1 MLNGGQH
8 RLRDTVASALGWWA
22 DAGVD
27 MLAGEE
33 PRDWLAA
40 PVRPAPI
47 APAPIADTAAHA
59 GPATAPAAA
68 PPAAPADL
76 PGDLAGLLALLA
88 AGDYAPRPAPPHLRV
103 APMGDPAAPLM
114 IVTDMPE
121 AGDERAG
128 LFSGETAALY
138 DAMLAAMGLDR
149 ARVYCAPLSP
159 ARFAGGR
166 IDERHVDP
174 LARIMR
180 RHLSLATPKALLLFG
195 DEAARVLLGPDA
207 LAKRGGI
214 RFVNHDGGEIPAI
227 CITHPR
233 TLRRAPAAKAAAWRD
248 MRLLIGELA
257 R

>member
-8 RLRDTVASALGWWA
+8 RLRDAVASALGWWA

-27 MLAGEE
+27 MLADEE
-33 PRDWLAA
+33 VRDWLTA
-40 PVRPAPI
+40 PARPAPVAPPHP
-47 APAPIADTAAHA
+47 APASQADQ
-59 GPATAPAAA
+59 PAPA
-68 PPAAPADL
+68 PAAPATL
-76 PGDLAGLLALLA
+76 PADLAGLLALLA
-88 AGDYAPRPAPPHLRV
+88 GGDYAPRPAPPHLRV
-103 APMGDPAAPLM
+103 APAGDPAAPLM

-121 AGDERAG
+121 AGDERSG
-128 LFSGETAALY
+128 LFSGETATLY

-180 RHLSLATPKALLLFG
+180 RHLSLATPRAVLLFG